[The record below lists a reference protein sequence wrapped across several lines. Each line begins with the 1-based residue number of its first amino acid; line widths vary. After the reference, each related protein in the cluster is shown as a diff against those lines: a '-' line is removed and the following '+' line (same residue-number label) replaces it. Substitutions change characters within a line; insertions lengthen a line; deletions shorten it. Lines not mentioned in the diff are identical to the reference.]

1 MSVNRNH
8 LIELSEILDEEFGS
22 LIETYISDS
31 RVRLDQALACLRSG
45 EWELARR
52 EFHCLKGS
60 SANIGAESFSAICQH
75 LEWLLKNGEC
85 PKLSEYESNLER
97 EFRSVVTALNDFVTG
112 IDTT

>member
-8 LIELSEILDEEFGS
+8 LIELNEILEEEFGS

-31 RVRLDQALACLRSG
+31 RVRLNQALACLRSA
-45 EWELARR
+45 EWEHARK

-97 EFRSVVTALNDFVTG
+97 EYRSVVEALKDFLTGNDKT
-112 IDTT
+112 